1 MNEAIYRFFADD
13 HRRLDALLEAA
24 TRVSDEVD
32 LDPFGAFRGG
42 LLKHIGME
50 EKLLFPAL
58 RAALGERAA
67 HVTAK
72 LRVDH
77 GALVALLVP
86 TPTPA
91 IVDEIRSIL
100 VPHNA
105 REEEPAG
112 VYDLCGAL
120 DSAAAEGLLARVR
133 AFPAVPVNPYNDGPE
148 VMKHVAATV
157 DLARKQWLEG
167 ERRGV

>member
-1 MNEAIYRFFADD
+1 MRDPIYQFFADD
-13 HRRLDALLEAA
+13 HRRLDALLTAA
-24 TRVSDEVD
+24 THAPGEVD

-50 EKLLFPAL
+50 EKVLFPAL
-58 RAALGERAA
+58 RVALGDRAA
-67 HVTAK
+67 QVTAK

-77 GALVALLVP
+77 GALAALLVP

-91 IVDEIRSIL
+91 IIEELRSIL
-100 VPHNA
+100 APHNA

-120 DSAAAEGLLARVR
+120 NSAAAEGLLARVR
-133 AFPAVPVNPYNDGPE
+133 AFPEVPVNPYNDGPE
-148 VMKHVAATV
+148 VMRHVAANV
-157 DLARKQWLEG
+157 DRARRQWRDG
-167 ERRGV
+167 EKR